1 MATTYMDKQVAG
13 TAGTGTYATLYN
25 TGAST
30 TAVISS
36 IIVCNEATSS
46 VTIRIGIASSAG
58 TPASGS
64 FIVYDRVI
72 PANDTMVLTLG
83 LALGN
88 TKYIRVSSSATT
100 CSFTAGVSEIS

>member
-1 MATTYMDKQVAG
+1 MATTYSSSQTAG

-25 TGAST
+25 TSASA
-30 TAVISS
+30 TAILSS

-46 VTIRIGIASSAG
+46 VTIRIGIAATAG

-72 PANDTMVLTLG
+72 PANDTLTLSLG

-88 TKYIRVSSSATT
+88 TKYVRISSSAAT
-100 CSFTAGVSEIS
+100 CSFTASVAEIT